1 MDLAA
6 TDAQL
11 VMTAERTTPRAR
23 ARTRPRLV
31 TFFAVVVAVQGVHLV
46 EHVIQLAQVHLL
58 GVPEDDALGVLGW
71 VFEFDGTEE
80 WLHLV
85 FNTLFLASLWMLAV
99 PLLRGAI
106 GQVPAWALALF
117 VVAGLGLETWHTV
130 EHSVIIRN
138 VIRNDGCPCP
148 GIVDQALGI
157 TDTTLHFFYNALAY
171 VATLVP
177 YYFVRRQRMSLAARC
192 VEMLNAALPRRGRPR
207 TGVLR

>member
-11 VMTAERTTPRAR
+11 VTTAVRTAPRAW
-23 ARTRPRLV
+23 ARPRPKVV

-46 EHVIQLAQVHLL
+46 EHVLQLAQVHLL

-71 VFEFDGTEE
+71 VFELDGTEE

-106 GQVPAWALALF
+106 GQVPVWALAVF

-177 YYFVRRQRMSLAARC
+177 YYFVRRQRVSLTRRC
-192 VEMLNAALPRRGRPR
+192 VEILNAALPGRGLPR
-207 TGVLR
+207 TGVL